1 MTLKHV
7 PVFYEFTGTINHR
20 LLNNQNART
29 ILVILYEALFPKSFY
44 ITNYA
49 HLVLKEL
56 SREIYHSS
64 DKRYELP
71 PN

>member
-1 MTLKHV
+1 M
-7 PVFYEFTGTINHR
+7 
-20 LLNNQNART
+20 
-29 ILVILYEALFPKSFY
+29 VIQPRFRKAYII

-56 SREIYHSS
+56 PREIYHSS

-71 PN
+71 PNWGK